1 MEQWVKDYYQAY
13 QDALARG
20 DSQAIASSC
29 SEDCVLI
36 PPGRAPF
43 KGREAIANFYNRPP
57 SAPIDLDLDRV
68 VIMGDTAL
76 VQGMGHWD
84 EDGKRRSPM
93 FFVAM
98 EISGYAS
105 FALGTLIQ
113 VSRCELGLRPEMAKP
128 RPSPPVC

>member
-84 EDGKRRSPM
+84 EDGKRLGI
-93 FFVAM
+93 A
-98 EISGYAS
+98 
-105 FALGTLIQ
+105 FADVFRRNGDKWLCIFCTWNSDTGFTL
-113 VSRCELGLRPEMAKP
+113 
-128 RPSPPVC
+128 